1 MKSQFVLII
10 GGVLS
15 LVFGLLLADIVIDSA
30 TTALT
35 NASIG
40 SFSGASAI
48 GGLVPMVYFV
58 VVLVGGLGMIG
69 AGGRGLYSGSN

>member
-1 MKSQFVLII
+1 VKNQFVLII

-15 LVFGLLLADIVIDSA
+15 LVFGLLLADIIIDSA

-40 SFSGASAI
+40 SFAGASAV
-48 GGLVPMVYFV
+48 GGLVPLVYFV
-58 VVLVGGLGMIG
+58 VVVVGALGMIG
-69 AGGRGLYSGSN
+69 AGGRGLYSGSQ